1 MSTIKFRQIKSDA
14 FVEVNITGDCPH
26 CDDYVDLDNTF
37 TIQEILKLAAEI
49 IDSSS
54 FYKEMFEERRF

>member
-1 MSTIKFRQIKSDA
+1 MSATLKHRTIGSRE
-14 FVEVNITGDCPH
+14 FVEIDLSGDWE
-26 CDDYVDLDNTF
+26 DDYVELSDQVPVQT
-37 TIQEILKLAAEI
+37 ILKLAAEI